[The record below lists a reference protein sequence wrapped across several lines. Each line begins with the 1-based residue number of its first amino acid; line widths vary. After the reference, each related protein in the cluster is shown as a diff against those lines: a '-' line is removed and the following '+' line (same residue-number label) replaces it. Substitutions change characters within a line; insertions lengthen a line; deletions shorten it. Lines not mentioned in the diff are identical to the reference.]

1 MSWITGDFGNKTKAY
16 KDGKTFLVSPDDYE
30 DFVDGYRFCL
40 DSGYVK
46 YSGTKDGL
54 KRKLLHR
61 IIMGEPEDLVIDH
74 INRDPLDNRRENL
87 RIVSRQENQMN
98 LSMRKTNK
106 SGVSGVHWNKS
117 ANKWRA
123 AIKYKNKH
131 INLGY
136 FEKLEDAGKAR
147 KDAEMKYFGEFRA
160 M

>member
-1 MSWITGDFGNKTKAY
+1 
-16 KDGKTFLVSPDDYE
+16 
-30 DFVDGYRFCL
+30 
-40 DSGYVK
+40 
-46 YSGTKDGL
+46 
-54 KRKLLHR
+54 
-61 IIMGEPEDLVIDH
+61 
-74 INRDPLDNRRENL
+74 
-87 RIVSRQENQMN
+87 
-98 LSMRKTNK
+98 MRKTNK